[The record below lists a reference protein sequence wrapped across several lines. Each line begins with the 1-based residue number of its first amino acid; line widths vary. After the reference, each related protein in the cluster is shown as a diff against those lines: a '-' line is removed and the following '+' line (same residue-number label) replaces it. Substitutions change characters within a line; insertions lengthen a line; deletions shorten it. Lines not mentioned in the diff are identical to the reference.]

1 MTMKELRTMSDE
13 ELRELSFHCACRDDL
28 RTCKIIADVIKFY
41 HKTVKVVKGR
51 KVPIGTSGECFWMG
65 MTDYSKYG
73 DPWGIYTKVRVGLRD
88 KDDNVYWTSVDNI
101 ELA

>member
-28 RTCKIIADVIKFY
+28 RTCKIIADVIKLY

-51 KVPIGTSGECFWMG
+51 KVPIG
-65 MTDYSKYG
+65 KQ
-73 DPWGIYTKVRVGLRD
+73 R
-88 KDDNVYWTSVDNI
+88 
-101 ELA
+101 AA

>member
-41 HKTVKVVKGR
+41 HKTVKVAKGVKCR
-51 KVPIGTSGECFWMG
+51 
-65 MTDYSKYG
+65 
-73 DPWGIYTKVRVGLRD
+73 
-88 KDDNVYWTSVDNI
+88 
-101 ELA
+101 

>member
-1 MTMKELRTMSDE
+1 MTMKELRAMSDE

-51 KVPIGTSGECFWMG
+51 KVPKFSAWQRHLNSNG
-65 MTDYSKYG
+65 KYAAK
-73 DPWGIYTKVRVGLRD
+73 KVLEILKD
-88 KDDNVYWTSVDNI
+88 KAKEVV
-101 ELA
+101 